1 MRKKIII
8 TFILIALSSICFAQ
22 GFSTPCDLI
31 YPDDSCK
38 DSFIL
43 LQKNVNIQKCGERS
57 FESEVVLDVEN
68 TKESVKSTFIY
79 LNPYDPTSRSL
90 DSDSISVYINDK
102 LVKAI
107 KDDDYENGDRY
118 LFTAVVPS
126 GHFKIKYIMKH
137 GGSEISGTYYCE
149 IENYNIKE
157 WRVSDSYSETISAS
171 IYNDVI
177 SFDPADVKL
186 VGTGK
191 QSGNSYFLKS
201 GYISYST
208 KKKDSRFSID
218 CQNFYNG
225 FGGGS
230 GCPIPPSIYSDDEKI
245 HSAIG
250 YIYEFITDARIV
262 EEKLK
267 WDNDN
272 DYLNYS
278 FSKLLE
284 VLERLDKDELR
295 LLRNAFYAKNNY
307 VFKDSSLNNFFSSA
321 ICYYPD
327 KSVTV
332 DKIKI
337 EKHEKI
343 LIEMIQAAEKGES
356 AKAVFDKYK
365 K

>member
-1 MRKKIII
+1 MSKRVLI

-31 YPDDSCK
+31 YPDALYK

-68 TKESVKSTFIY
+68 VKGAAESTFIY

-90 DSDSISVYINDK
+90 KEDCISVYINNK
-102 LVKAI
+102 FVRAVK
-107 KDDDYENGDRY
+107 DNSEDGDMF
-118 LFTAVVPS
+118 LFTAFVPE
-126 GHFKIKYIMKH
+126 GRFKIKYVMEH

-149 IENYNIKE
+149 IENNYIGKWN
-157 WRVSDSYSETISAS
+157 VSASYSETISAS

-208 KKKDSRFSID
+208 KKKYSGFSIH

-284 VLERLDKDELR
+284 VLEKLDKDELR

-307 VFKDSSLNNFFSSA
+307 VFKNSSLNNFFSSA
-321 ICYYPD
+321 ICYFPD

-356 AKAVFDKYK
+356 SESVINKYK
-365 K
+365 E